1 MTFTSTTVAAATA
14 ISTAAASS
22 PSIATTAAR
31 AVFFLLPRQAVG
43 TVLAATVAGGE
54 VIASRGVS
62 AQFVCYDEPLRK
74 GTDQAPYVST
84 RDP

>member
-1 MTFTSTTVAAATA
+1 MTFTSTTVTATA
-14 ISTAAASS
+14 IYTAAASS
-22 PSIATTAAR
+22 PSVATTAA
-31 AVFFLLPRQAVG
+31 VFSLLPRQAVV

>member
-1 MTFTSTTVAAATA
+1 MTFTSTTVTATA
-14 ISTAAASS
+14 ISTAAASY
-22 PSIATTAAR
+22 PSIATAAAG
-31 AVFFLLPRQAVG
+31 AVFFFLLPRQAVV
-43 TVLAATVAGGE
+43 TVLAATVAGE

>member
-1 MTFTSTTVAAATA
+1 MVLIFEVPTCA
-14 ISTAAASS
+14 IFNIIENDFF
-22 PSIATTAAR
+22 SIQGLK
-31 AVFFLLPRQAVG
+31 FSISDPQG
-43 TVLAATVAGGE
+43 TVAGGE

>member
-1 MTFTSTTVAAATA
+1 MTFTSTTVTATA

-22 PSIATTAAR
+22 PSIATTAAG
-31 AVFFLLPRQAVG
+31 AVFFLLLPRQAMV
-43 TVLAATVAGGE
+43 TVLAATLAGGE

-62 AQFVCYDEPLRK
+62 AQSVCYDEPLRK

>member
-1 MTFTSTTVAAATA
+1 MTFTSTTVTGTA
-14 ISTAAASS
+14 ISTAAASY
-22 PSIATTAAR
+22 PSIATTAAG
-31 AVFFLLPRQAVG
+31 AVFFLLPRQAVV

-74 GTDQAPYVST
+74 GTDQAPYVSA

>member
-1 MTFTSTTVAAATA
+1 MLLHAATA

-22 PSIATTAAR
+22 PSIATTAAG
-31 AVFFLLPRQAVG
+31 AGFFFAPSTSSGYSFSSNKQ
-43 TVLAATVAGGE
+43 E
-54 VIASRGVS
+54 KSNSKSGVS